1 MTSCLWTQSRWCR
14 HKGATEGNRLSFL
27 ITNAESFPGGKQGKR
42 EPPQPLAGSTEQSL
56 KTAKD
61 RKPHI

>member
-1 MTSCLWTQSRWCR
+1 MTSYFWTQSHWYR

-27 ITNAESFPGGKQGKR
+27 ITNVESFPWGKQGKR
-42 EPPQPLAGSTEQSL
+42 EPPQTLAGSTEQSL

-61 RKPHI
+61 RKPQI